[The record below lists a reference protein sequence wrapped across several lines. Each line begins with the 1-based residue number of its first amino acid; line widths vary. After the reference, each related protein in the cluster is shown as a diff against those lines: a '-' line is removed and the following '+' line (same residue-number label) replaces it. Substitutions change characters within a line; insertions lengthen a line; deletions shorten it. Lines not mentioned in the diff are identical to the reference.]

1 MENVTPKP
9 PGGEAAA
16 AEKRDLLARLLG
28 RLAHEIRNP
37 LSSLDIHFQLL
48 EEDLGGVQ
56 KELRDKLSPRVEII
70 HGELHRLK
78 TIVERFLRLAGPSA
92 IDPEAIQLEKVV
104 GQVCELL
111 RPEAEVRGV
120 ELRARLEPLPE
131 FMADPVR
138 LMQALLNLVINS
150 LQAVEKGGWIEIR
163 AKQQAETLRLQ
174 VADNGPGIPP
184 EKLGSVFEPYF
195 TTKEDGH
202 GLGLW
207 IAQQIVTAH
216 RGSLEAGNLATG
228 GAVFTVILPLTFP
241 EK

>member
-1 MENVTPKP
+1 VENVIPKP
-9 PGGEAAA
+9 AGVETAA

-78 TIVERFLRLAGPSA
+78 TIVERFLRLASPSA
-92 IDPEAIQLEKVV
+92 IDPEAIRLENIVA
-104 GQVCELL
+104 QVCDLL
-111 RPEAEVRGV
+111 RPEAEARGV
-120 ELRARLEPLPE
+120 ELRTRLEPLPE
-131 FMADPVR
+131 FMGDPVR

-150 LQAVEKGGWIEIR
+150 LQAVGKGGWIEIR
-163 AKQQAETLRLQ
+163 ISRQDQTVRLQ
-174 VADNGPGIPP
+174 VADNGPGIPK

-195 TTKEDGH
+195 TTKEEGH

-216 RGSLEAGNLATG
+216 QGTLEAGNLEAG
-228 GAVFTVILPLTFP
+228 GALFTVILPLRALET
-241 EK
+241 